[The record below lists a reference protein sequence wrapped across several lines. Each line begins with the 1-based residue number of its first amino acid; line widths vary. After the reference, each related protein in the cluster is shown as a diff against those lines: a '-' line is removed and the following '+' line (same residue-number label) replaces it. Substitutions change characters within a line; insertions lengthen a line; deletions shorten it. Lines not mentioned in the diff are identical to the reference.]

1 MRGRME
7 SIIKNRAR
15 LSTKKRVD
23 ASGVRA
29 AQEASQAQVAPD
41 ARAASYFTETE
52 NGKSGRPSELR
63 RHTSSCG
70 YCFHR

>member
-1 MRGRME
+1 MRGHME

-23 ASGVRA
+23 ASGVLP
-29 AQEASQAQVAPD
+29 ASCGD

-70 YCFHR
+70 NCFHR